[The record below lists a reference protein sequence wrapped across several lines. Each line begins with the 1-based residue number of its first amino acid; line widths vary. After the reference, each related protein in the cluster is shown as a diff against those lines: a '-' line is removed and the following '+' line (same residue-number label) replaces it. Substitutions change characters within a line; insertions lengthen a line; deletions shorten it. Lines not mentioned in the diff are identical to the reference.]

1 MIYARSSAKQMGKK
15 TDGTEECKA
24 ELDCLKVTM
33 KPILNGGR
41 GVVYSADVNRH
52 SGDVNNHRS
61 EATLTI

>member
-41 GVVYSADVNRH
+41 G
-52 SGDVNNHRS
+52 
-61 EATLTI
+61 